1 MIRAIDLSSMNV
13 STIAGD
19 GTSGYADNA
28 DASLAKF
35 FSPQGVC
42 IVPGQPDLLYVADN
56 NNHRI
61 RKINLNAS
69 SVTTIAGNG
78 AVPPASTFADN
89 SLGMNAKFFY
99 PTNLVVSPDAVNI
112 YVADQGNFRVRKVK
126 TDITTDIQG
135 YISNDMLFDVYPN
148 PAKDQLTISF
158 KSQVSEKVKLEIF
171 DQKGKT
177 IMTDDTINVNSTT
190 PFTKD
195 ITSLSNGMYLIKIT
209 TSKGFTTRKI
219 ILSGK

>member
-1 MIRAIDLSSMNV
+1 
-13 STIAGD
+13 
-19 GTSGYADNA
+19 
-28 DASLAKF
+28 
-35 FSPQGVC
+35 
-42 IVPGQPDLLYVADN
+42 
-56 NNHRI
+56 
-61 RKINLNAS
+61 
-69 SVTTIAGNG
+69 
-78 AVPPASTFADN
+78 
-89 SLGMNAKFFY
+89 MNAKFFY

-177 IMTDDTINVNSTT
+177 IMTDDTINVNSTA